1 MNVSRLFSRAIA
13 AWSRT
18 KSALRSYLNARTH
31 CQRLWIVALMILTIV
46 ALELVQLAATYRRQ
60 ERSNN
65 TQIIH
70 DTEQEQE

>member
-1 MNVSRLFSRAIA
+1 MNVSGLFLRPGA
-13 AWSRT
+13 AWSRA
-18 KSALRSYLNARTH
+18 KSALRSYLNARTPG
-31 CQRLWIVALMILTIV
+31 QRLWIVALMILTIV
-46 ALELVQLAATYRRQ
+46 VLELVQLATTYRRL